1 MSRRYLIDGYNLIHQ
16 VPQFRGRLDTGFEA
30 ARESLIAFVGQFSSA
45 VRVPCVLVF
54 DGMGTTAQHQPREAH
69 MPFLELVYASQ
80 KHSADTVIERM
91 VYKSERRRE
100 CIVVSGDR
108 GIRDLCFAMG
118 SLVMAPV
125 NFLALVHE
133 AQQSVRAEIN
143 RKSPNSSIRRIE
155 DRLDAAQRA
164 HLEALKKALEK

>member
-16 VPQFRGRLDTGFEA
+16 VPHIRSRLNTDFEA
-30 ARESLIAFVGQFSSA
+30 ARETLIHLVGQFSSA
-45 VRVPCVLVF
+45 ARVPCVLVF
-54 DGMGTTAQHQPREAH
+54 DGMGTAAQHNPREAH

-80 KHSADTVIERM
+80 KHSADTLIERM

-118 SLVMAPV
+118 ALVMAPP
-125 NFLALVHE
+125 NFLALVHD
-133 AQQSVRAEIN
+133 AQQSVRAEIS
-143 RKSPNSSIRRIE
+143 RQPPNSSIRRIE
-155 DRLDAAQRA
+155 DRLDPAQRA
-164 HLEALKKALEK
+164 RLEALKKNLEK

>member
-16 VPQFRGRLDTGFEA
+16 APQFRGRLNTDFEA
-30 ARESLIAFVGQFSSA
+30 AREALIHFVGQFSSA

-54 DGMGTTAQHQPREAH
+54 DGMGTAAQHQPHQAH
-69 MPFLELVYASQ
+69 MPFLEIVYASQ

-125 NFLALVHE
+125 NFLALVHD
-133 AQQSVRAEIN
+133 AQQSVREEIT
-143 RKSPNSSIRRIE
+143 RQPPNSSIRRME
-155 DRLDAAQRA
+155 DRLDATQRA
-164 HLEALKKALEK
+164 HLEALRKKLGD

>member
-1 MSRRYLIDGYNLIHQ
+1 MHRRYLIDGYNLIHQ
-16 VPQFRGRLDTGFEA
+16 VPQFRGRLNTDFEA
-30 ARESLIAFVGQFSSA
+30 ARESLIHFVGQFSSA
-45 VRVPCVLVF
+45 ARVPTILVF
-54 DGMGTTAQHQPREAH
+54 DGMGTAAQRNPREKHA
-69 MPFLELVYASQ
+69 PFLEVIYASQ

-118 SLVMAPV
+118 ALVMAPP

-133 AQQSVRAEIN
+133 AQQSVREEI
-143 RKSPNSSIRRIE
+143 RRQPRNSSIRRIE
-155 DRLDAAQRA
+155 DRLDETQRKR
-164 HLEALKKALEK
+164 LEDLRKKLEG

>member
-16 VPQFRGRLDTGFEA
+16 VPQFQSRLETDFEA
-30 ARESLIAFVGQFSSA
+30 AREALIHFVAQFSSA
-45 VRVPCVLVF
+45 ARVPSVLVF
-54 DGMGTTAQHQPREAH
+54 DGMGAAAQHQPREAH
-69 MPFLELVYASQ
+69 APFLNIVYASK

-91 VYKSERRRE
+91 VYKSEKRRE

-118 SLVMAPV
+118 ALVMAPS

-133 AQQSVRAEIN
+133 AQQSVRAEIS
-143 RKSPNSSIRRIE
+143 RRPPNSSIRRIE
-155 DRLDAAQRA
+155 DRLDATQRKR
-164 HLEALKKALEK
+164 LEELKKQLEK